1 MCDVTSCILLVLPE
15 SVPVTAQS
23 ITPRCSAGVTSPNG
37 IVTGIA
43 PNPAARSDIDL
54 LNTRTFLPLR
64 SAPLS
69 VLLLHNAGEIRPIG
83 VRDLARRRHVGRKA
97 GEIETFE
104 GRAVARHIRDHA
116 RREIDHAY

>member
-64 SAPLS
+64 SAPL
-69 VLLLHNAGEIRPIG
+69 AIG
-83 VRDLARRRHVGRKA
+83 VLHQKTCGGDGNSISNLTPYSFSMMLARYGR
-97 GEIETFE
+97 
-104 GRAVARHIRDHA
+104 
-116 RREIDHAY
+116 